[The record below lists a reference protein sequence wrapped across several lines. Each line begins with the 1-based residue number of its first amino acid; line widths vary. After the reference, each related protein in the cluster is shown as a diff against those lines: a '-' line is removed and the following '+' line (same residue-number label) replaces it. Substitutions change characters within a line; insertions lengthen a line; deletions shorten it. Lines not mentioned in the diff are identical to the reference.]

1 MEIEILLDL
10 DETDASD
17 HPAIAKRFQEWY
29 AEGAEVRYDKNC
41 FGALSPIKPPNRY
54 RVELGQVDALSAIRD
69 LHARLHRFGVKVFV
83 HFLH

>member
-10 DETDASD
+10 NEVDATDYAT
-17 HPAIAKRFQEWY
+17 IEKRFQEWY

-41 FGALSPIKPPNRY
+41 FGTLTPIESPMRY
-54 RVELGQVDALSAIRD
+54 RVELGQVDSMTAIRD

-83 HFLH
+83 HFCH